1 MSTSRSRS
9 RTRKTNIYNLPRISS
24 SPKYFNTSE
33 TELQKLFETLPQNK
47 ETKKGRGR
55 PKKITSQNLNER
67 LHKLKHGDDTL
78 SDRLRKLI
86 SDNQQHKSEIVE
98 FTEKQLDDYLNEF
111 IDTKLEKRIK
121 TIEKKVEKC
130 CAHKKSPKK
139 QNKKPSDTS

>member
-1 MSTSRSRS
+1 M
-9 RTRKTNIYNLPRISS
+9 
-24 SPKYFNTSE
+24 
-33 TELQKLFETLPQNK
+33 QKLFETLPQNK

-78 SDRLRKLI
+78 SDRLRKL

>member
-1 MSTSRSRS
+1 MSTSRSRSRS

-33 TELQKLFETLPQNK
+33 TELQKLFETLPQNNQP
-47 ETKKGRGR
+47 KKRGR

-86 SDNQQHKSEIVE
+86 SDNQPDAIVE

-121 TIEKKVEKC
+121 RIEKKVEKC

-139 QNKKPSDTS
+139 QNKKPSDTI